1 MKTALTKTPAMR
13 QLTLA
18 CLLAG
23 SALSGTLQAQD
34 ACPYRGELDAMYCDA
49 NKDLVADAPSD
60 PKKFRNPNTLVF
72 AFTPV
77 EDPSIYEKLFQP
89 FMAHLSQCVGKKTLF
104 FAVQSNSAQIEAMRS
119 GRLHLAA
126 FSTGPTNF
134 AVNIAGAV
142 PFAIRGTEKGPEGMM
157 VQMIVRKDSPYKTL
171 ADLKGKKIA
180 HTSPSSNSGN
190 LAPRALFPALGLTP
204 DKDYQVVYSGKHD
217 QSVLG
222 VKSGDYDAA
231 PVASDV
237 LAHMIER
244 GAAKPDDFNIIYTSD
259 RLQEKLELHK
269 LAVINNEQRKA
280 EDKLNKLRLAFSELE
295 RKRTLEVNAV
305 NAKAKAARL
314 ALDEAEAKQ
323 VDKLDIAEAVLFEAH
338 DQYVE
343 KAVSRGWVA

>member
-1 MKTALTKTPAMR
+1 MKMSLSNFPAFGRVLVGCALVGAA
-13 QLTLA
+13 LGGSLA
-18 CLLAG
+18 
-23 SALSGTLQAQD
+23 QAQD
-34 ACPYRGELDAMYCDA
+34 ACPYRGELDEMYCDA
-49 NKDLVADAPSD
+49 NKDLVADAPTD
-60 PKKFRNPNTLVF
+60 ARKFRDPNTLVF

-77 EDPSIYEKLFQP
+77 EDPSVYEKLFQP
-89 FMAHLSQCVGKKTLF
+89 FMGYLTQCVGKKTMF

-142 PFAIRGTEKGPEGMM
+142 PFAIRGTAKGPEGVS
-157 VQMIVRKDSPYKTL
+157 VQMIVRKDSPYKKL

-204 DKDYQVVYSGKHD
+204 EKDYQVVYSGKHD

-237 LAHMIER
+237 LQHMIDR
-244 GAAKPDDFNIIYTSD
+244 GVVKADDFTTLYTSAQFPTD
-259 RLQEKLELHK
+259 SYAYAHDLDPK
-269 LAVINNEQRKA
+269 LAEKIKA
-280 EDKLNKLRLAFSELE
+280 CFFDYKIPPEMAKGLGGDRFLPANYKKDWELV
-295 RKRTLEVNAV
+295 REVAV
-305 NAKAKAARL
+305 SAGQSLSRAGY
-314 ALDEAEAKQ
+314 EAERAK
-323 VDKLDIAEAVLFEAH
+323 K
-338 DQYVE
+338 
-343 KAVSRGWVA
+343 K